1 MAKKFKILRLS
12 TPSFTI
18 PLQNSDPFPFEIIT
32 STKGK
37 TLIPRI
43 MDTNISVYPIRID
56 VHLDSQRRSSN
67 NIIRPASCEPGD
79 MDLHNAASN
88 GNLKRAEEAVH
99 RNKEL
104 LWKIDSP
111 TGNIPL
117 HIAVQNGHKEVATYL
132 IEKYPQGCYT
142 MNYTKIS
149 PLYLAVVQQPVDLSL
164 INTMFHELGRDERI
178 VHHLQQGKSIIR
190 PAIQNN
196 NQGNNFSFIFYIL
209 LCDFLITITIKL
221 T

>member
-1 MAKKFKILRLS
+1 
-12 TPSFTI
+12 
-18 PLQNSDPFPFEIIT
+18 
-32 STKGK
+32 
-37 TLIPRI
+37 
-43 MDTNISVYPIRID
+43 
-56 VHLDSQRRSSN
+56 
-67 NIIRPASCEPGD
+67 
-79 MDLHNAASN
+79 
-88 GNLKRAEEAVH
+88 
-99 RNKEL
+99 
-104 LWKIDSP
+104 
-111 TGNIPL
+111 
-117 HIAVQNGHKEVATYL
+117 
-132 IEKYPQGCYT
+132 